1 MALVLSLRKGH
12 HFRVGGVEFV
22 VSSVEGLPDYM
33 VLRRDDGRRFDI
45 GSSWVF
51 VALGVR
57 VRLGVSRS
65 SSTKIVSIA
74 IDAPGL
80 EISRGV
86 FPTPKSSSC
95 S

>member
-12 HFRVGGVEFV
+12 HFKVGGVDFV
-22 VSSVEGLPDYM
+22 VSSVDKLPDYI

-45 GSSWVF
+45 GFSWVF

-57 VRLGVSRS
+57 VRMGVPRS
-65 SSTKIVSIA
+65 ETTQIVSLA

-86 FPTPKSSSC
+86 FPSLKSQPV
-95 S
+95 

>member
-1 MALVLSLRKGH
+1 MPLVLSMRKGQS
-12 HFRVGGVEFV
+12 FKVGGTDFV
-22 VSSVEGLPDYM
+22 VSNIQNPDYF
-33 VLRRDDGRRFDI
+33 VLKRDDGRRFEV

-57 VRLGVSRS
+57 IRMGVPRS
-65 SSTKIVSIA
+65 NTTKIISIA

-86 FPTPKSSSC
+86 FPPPKSQTA
-95 S
+95 